1 MIKIEKDIEK
11 YIDEVE
17 GYLVCLRKNKQKV
30 IDEIKNSIYVYA
42 EENGISDIAE
52 IYDRFGTPE
61 EIASQ
66 ALSTVDPKMIKK
78 VLSIKRA
85 VIAALAIIVSMV
97 AAMII
102 IELIDCHKDIHGTF
116 EDTIIIYEGEVDF
129 DRWVSYVDESMNAE
143 IIEENAKIK
152 EKAK

>member
-17 GYLVCLRKNKQKV
+17 EYLVCISKDKKDVL
-30 IDEIKNSIYVYA
+30 DEIRNSIYVYA

-78 VLSIKRA
+78 ALSIKRA

-97 AAMII
+97 AVMII
-102 IELIDCHKDIHGTF
+102 IELIDCHKDTHGTF
-116 EDTIIIYEGEVDF
+116 EETMIEFEEGIDHSEA
-129 DRWVSYVDESMNAE
+129 VSTVEESLKAE
-143 IIEENAKIK
+143 HTEER
-152 EKAK
+152 

>member
-11 YIDEVE
+11 YMRAVE
-17 GYLVCLRKNKQKV
+17 EYLVCPKEQKEKV
-30 IDEIKNSIYVYA
+30 LSEIRNSIYVYA
-42 EENGISDIAE
+42 EEKGIADISE

-78 VLSIKRA
+78 ALSIKRA

-102 IELIDCHKDIHGTF
+102 IELIDCHKDTHGTF
-116 EDTIIIYEGEVDF
+116 EEVLIVWEDGTSHSG
-129 DRWVSYVDESMNAE
+129 VLSMVEESMQAE
-143 IIEENAKIK
+143 VTEEK
-152 EKAK
+152 

>member
-11 YIDEVE
+11 YMRAVE
-17 GYLVCLRKNKQKV
+17 EYLVCPKEQKEKV
-30 IDEIKNSIYVYA
+30 LSEIRNSIYVYA
-42 EENGISDIAE
+42 EEKGIADISE

-78 VLSIKRA
+78 ALSIKRA

-102 IELIDCHKDIHGTF
+102 IELIDCHKDTHGTF
-116 EDTIIIYEGEVDF
+116 EETLIVGEA
-129 DRWVSYVDESMNAE
+129 YTL
-143 IIEENAKIK
+143 EE
-152 EKAK
+152 

>member
-17 GYLVCLRKNKQKV
+17 GYLDCLRKNKQKV
-30 IDEIKNSIYVYA
+30 IDEIRNSIYVYA
-42 EENGISDIAE
+42 EENGISDIGE
-52 IYDRFGTPE
+52 VYDHFGTPE

-78 VLSIKRA
+78 ALSIKRA

-102 IELIDCHKDIHGTF
+102 IELIDCHKETHGTF
-116 EDTIIIYEGEVDF
+116 EETIIEFEEGIDHAEA
-129 DRWVSYVDESMNAE
+129 VSTVEESLKAE
-143 IIEENAKIK
+143 HTEER
-152 EKAK
+152 

>member
-11 YIDEVE
+11 YMRAVE
-17 GYLVCLRKNKQKV
+17 EYLVCPKEQKEKV
-30 IDEIKNSIYVYA
+30 LSEIRNSIYVYA
-42 EENGISDIAE
+42 EEKGIADISE

-102 IELIDCHKDIHGTF
+102 IELIDCHKDTHGTF

-129 DRWVSYVDESMNAE
+129 DKWVSYVDESMNAE

>member
-17 GYLVCLRKNKQKV
+17 EYLVCISKDKKDVL
-30 IDEIKNSIYVYA
+30 DEIRNSIYVYA
-42 EENGISDIAE
+42 EEKGIADISE

-66 ALSTVDPKMIKK
+66 ALSTVDPKKIKK
-78 VLSIKRA
+78 ALSIKRT

-97 AAMII
+97 AVMII
-102 IELIDCHKDIHGTF
+102 IELIDSHKETHGTF
-116 EDTIIIYEGEVDF
+116 EDTIIICEGEVDF
-129 DRWVSYVDESMNAE
+129 DKWVSYVDESMNAE

>member
-1 MIKIEKDIEK
+1 MIKIEKDIKK

-17 GYLVCLRKNKQKV
+17 EYLVCIGKDKKNI
-30 IDEIKNSIYVYA
+30 IDEIRKSIYVYA
-42 EENGISDIAE
+42 EENGISDIGE
-52 IYDRFGTPE
+52 VYDHFGTPE

-66 ALSTVDPKMIKK
+66 HLSAVDPKKIKK
-78 VLSIKRA
+78 AVSIKRIFTVA
-85 VIAALAIIVSMV
+85 MAIIVSMV
-97 AAMII
+97 AVMII
-102 IELIDCHKDIHGTF
+102 IELIDSHKETHGTF

-129 DRWVSYVDESMNAE
+129 DKWVSYVDESMNAE

>member
-11 YIDEVE
+11 YMRAVE
-17 GYLVCLRKNKQKV
+17 EYLVCPKEQKEKV
-30 IDEIKNSIYVYA
+30 LSEIRNSIYVYA
-42 EENGISDIAE
+42 EENGISDIGE
-52 IYDRFGTPE
+52 VYDHFGTPE

-78 VLSIKRA
+78 ALSIKRA

-102 IELIDCHKDIHGTF
+102 IELIDCHKETHGTF
-116 EDTIIIYEGEVDF
+116 EEVLIVWEDGTSHSE
-129 DRWVSYVDESMNAE
+129 VLSMVEESMQAE
-143 IIEENAKIK
+143 VAEEK
-152 EKAK
+152 

>member
-30 IDEIKNSIYVYA
+30 IDEIRNSIYVYA

-52 IYDRFGTPE
+52 IYDHFGTPE

-78 VLSIKRA
+78 ALSIKRIVA
-85 VIAALAIIVSMV
+85 IALTAIVVSFIVFLV
-97 AAMII
+97 AMYMDAHKDNNGTIEETI
-102 IELIDCHKDIHGTF
+102 IEFEEGIDHA
-116 EDTIIIYEGEVDF
+116 EA
-129 DRWVSYVDESMNAE
+129 VSTVEESLKAE
-143 IIEENAKIK
+143 HTEER
-152 EKAK
+152 

>member
-17 GYLVCLRKNKQKV
+17 EYLVCISKDKKDVL
-30 IDEIKNSIYVYA
+30 DEIRNSIYVYA

-66 ALSTVDPKMIKK
+66 ALSTVDPKKIKK
-78 VLSIKRA
+78 ALSIKRVFA
-85 VIAALAIIVSMV
+85 IALTALVVSFIVFLV
-97 AAMII
+97 AMYMDA
-102 IELIDCHKDIHGTF
+102 HKDNHGT
-116 EDTIIIYEGEVDF
+116 
-129 DRWVSYVDESMNAE
+129 
-143 IIEENAKIK
+143 IEETMIVLEAYTLDE
-152 EKAK
+152 EKGDEE

>member
-11 YIDEVE
+11 YMRAVE
-17 GYLVCLRKNKQKV
+17 EYLVCPKEQKEKV
-30 IDEIKNSIYVYA
+30 LSEIRNSIYVYA
-42 EENGISDIAE
+42 EENGISDIGE
-52 IYDRFGTPE
+52 VYDHFGTPE

-78 VLSIKRA
+78 ALSIKRA
-85 VIAALAIIVSMV
+85 VIAALAIIVSIV

-102 IELIDCHKDIHGTF
+102 IELIDCHKETHGTF

-129 DRWVSYVDESMNAE
+129 DKWASYVDESMNAE

>member
-11 YIDEVE
+11 YMRAVE
-17 GYLVCLRKNKQKV
+17 EYLVCPKEQKEKV
-30 IDEIKNSIYVYA
+30 LSEIRISIYVYA
-42 EENGISDIAE
+42 EEKGIADISE

-102 IELIDCHKDIHGTF
+102 IELIDCHKDTHGTF

-129 DRWVSYVDESMNAE
+129 DKWVSYVDESMNAE

>member
-17 GYLVCLRKNKQKV
+17 EYLVCISKDKKDVL
-30 IDEIKNSIYVYA
+30 DEIRNSIYVYA

-66 ALSTVDPKMIKK
+66 ALSTVDPKKIKK
-78 VLSIKRA
+78 ALSIKRVFA
-85 VIAALAIIVSMV
+85 IALTALVVSFIVFLVALFIDAHKSNNATFVESMIV
-97 AAMII
+97 
-102 IELIDCHKDIHGTF
+102 
-116 EDTIIIYEGEVDF
+116 YEGEVDF
-129 DRWVSYVDESMNAE
+129 DNWVSYVDESMNAE
-143 IIEENAKIK
+143 LTEEK
-152 EKAK
+152 

>member
-17 GYLVCLRKNKQKV
+17 GYLDCLRKNKQKV
-30 IDEIKNSIYVYA
+30 IDEIRNSIYVYA
-42 EENGISDIAE
+42 EENGISDIGE
-52 IYDRFGTPE
+52 VYDHFGTPE

-78 VLSIKRA
+78 ALSIKRA

-102 IELIDCHKDIHGTF
+102 IELIDCHKETHGTF
-116 EDTIIIYEGEVDF
+116 EEVLIVWEDGTSHSE
-129 DRWVSYVDESMNAE
+129 VLSMVEESMQAE
-143 IIEENAKIK
+143 VTEEK
-152 EKAK
+152 

>member
-17 GYLVCLRKNKQKV
+17 EYLDCLRKNKQKV
-30 IDEIKNSIYVYA
+30 IDEIRNSIYVYA
-42 EENGISDIAE
+42 EENGISDIGE
-52 IYDRFGTPE
+52 VYDHFGTPE

-78 VLSIKRA
+78 GLSIKRA

-102 IELIDCHKDIHGTF
+102 IELIDCHKETHGTF
-116 EDTIIIYEGEVDF
+116 EEVLIVWEDGTSHSE
-129 DRWVSYVDESMNAE
+129 VLSMVEESMQAE
-143 IIEENAKIK
+143 VTEEK
-152 EKAK
+152 

>member
-11 YIDEVE
+11 YMRAVE
-17 GYLVCLRKNKQKV
+17 EYLVCPKEQKEKV
-30 IDEIKNSIYVYA
+30 LSEIRNSIYVYA

-78 VLSIKRA
+78 ALSIKRVFA
-85 VIAALAIIVSMV
+85 IALTAIVVSFIVFLVAMYMDAHKDNNGTIEEVLIVWEDGTSHSEVLSMV
-97 AAMII
+97 
-102 IELIDCHKDIHGTF
+102 E
-116 EDTIIIYEGEVDF
+116 
-129 DRWVSYVDESMNAE
+129 ESMQAE
-143 IIEENAKIK
+143 LTEEK
-152 EKAK
+152 

>member
-17 GYLVCLRKNKQKV
+17 GYLDCLRKNKQKV
-30 IDEIKNSIYVYA
+30 IDEIRNSIYVYA

-78 VLSIKRA
+78 ALSIKRIVA
-85 VIAALAIIVSMV
+85 IALTAIVVSFIVFLV
-97 AAMII
+97 AMYMDAHKDNNGTIEETI
-102 IELIDCHKDIHGTF
+102 IELEEGIDHA
-116 EDTIIIYEGEVDF
+116 EA
-129 DRWVSYVDESMNAE
+129 VSTVEESLKAE
-143 IIEENAKIK
+143 HTEER
-152 EKAK
+152 